1 MTAEAAVFDG
11 LDMERM
17 VTPLKLTD
25 VKKFPSD
32 AVWLRYAVK

>member
-1 MTAEAAVFDG
+1 MMTSVDG
-11 LDMERM
+11 LDMDCP